1 MKKVLGIV
9 GLLFLGF
16 GSVLAQSKAENKR
29 MLDDVRK
36 AGNDEIREAKQSQR
50 QEAALAAPSDFND
63 TDSFGKGVN
72 FLGSLYAGTVYI
84 QPGCAASDFPFP
96 LAPDDKCI
104 AKLVGGSSFP
114 VQNLYDPAWELTIPG
129 KSAKNVIYL
138 LINNTVQFDNGD
150 PNGGLIGGSG
160 LLSYSPVVELRSDA
174 LLDPAAIN
182 PNTGLPMNGVFATSL
197 PGAFIDAKTVVANQ
211 LFQEVRSYGSVN
223 GRGFSRSYFRA
234 LGLPE
239 NVIDSIYKKDLK
251 LRFGIRAGMS
261 GPFTTAAFFYQFRVL
276 GQ

>member
-1 MKKVLGIV
+1 MKKILGIA
-9 GLLFLGF
+9 GLLALSF
-16 GSVLAQSKAENKR
+16 GSMLAQSKAENKR
-29 MLDDVRK
+29 TLDDVRK
-36 AGNDEIREAKQSQR
+36 AGNDEMTESKQAFR
-50 QEAALAAPSDFND
+50 QEAALAVPSDFND
-63 TDSFGKGVN
+63 TDSFGKNVV

-84 QPGCAASDFPFP
+84 QPGCTAADFPFP

-104 AKLVGGSSFP
+104 AKPVSGSSFP
-114 VQNLYDPAWELTIPG
+114 VQNLYDPAWELTIDG

-150 PNGGLIGGSG
+150 NNGNLIGGSG
-160 LLSYSPVVELRSDA
+160 LLSYSPIVTIQSEA

-182 PNTGLPMNGVFATSL
+182 PNTGLPMNGIFTTSL
-197 PGAFIDAKTVVANQ
+197 PGAFINAKTLVTGQ
-211 LFQEVRSYGSVN
+211 LHQEVRSYGSVN
-223 GRGFSRSYFRA
+223 GRGFSRVYFRS

-239 NVIDSIYKKDLK
+239 SVIDKLFKKDMKLK
-251 LRFGIRAGMS
+251 FGIRAGMS